1 MAFLPLIFFAITTR
15 FTKQSK
21 LIIKLPEASDEVA
34 ENNPQLLHLALSAQG
49 SYSLNGKSLIN
60 RGIGTIMAVLKQA
73 AEGDIPVPVS
83 VTADA
88 NDGHQAFFQSWM
100 QLADLDLNS

>member
-1 MAFLPLIFFAITTR
+1 
-15 FTKQSK
+15 
-21 LIIKLPEASDEVA
+21 
-34 ENNPQLLHLALSAQG
+34 
-49 SYSLNGKSLIN
+49 
-60 RGIGTIMAVLKQA
+60 MAVLKQA

-88 NDGHQAFFQSWM
+88 NEGHQAFFQSWM

>member
-1 MAFLPLIFFAITTR
+1 MVFLPLIFFTVTTR

-21 LIIKLPEASDEVA
+21 LIIKQHEVSDEVT
-34 ENNPQLLHLALSAQG
+34 ENNPQLLHLALSAEG
-49 SYSLNGKSLIN
+49 GYSLNGKSLIN

-73 AEGDIPVPVS
+73 AEGDIPVPAS
-83 VTADA
+83 GTADA
-88 NDGHQAFFQSWM
+88 NDGHQAFFHSWM